1 MKTVMRFDVTV
12 AVLMLICMPAMA
24 QTPDALPSEDGSAV
38 DVAEA
43 ATQSID
49 ADLESKTANE
59 EAMAEQAADEDAKQ
73 RGAARVGDVFPGDG
87 RAAVPQRLEGADL
100 RALLLHHAR
109 HGRHRHQRGNEE
121 EEHRKHL

>member
-73 RGAARVGDVFPGDG
+73 LEWVDANHQEFRGWLQKLRIKWMGGLAIPIPMSLRVPVC
-87 RAAVPQRLEGADL
+87 V
-100 RALLLHHAR
+100 
-109 HGRHRHQRGNEE
+109 
-121 EEHRKHL
+121 